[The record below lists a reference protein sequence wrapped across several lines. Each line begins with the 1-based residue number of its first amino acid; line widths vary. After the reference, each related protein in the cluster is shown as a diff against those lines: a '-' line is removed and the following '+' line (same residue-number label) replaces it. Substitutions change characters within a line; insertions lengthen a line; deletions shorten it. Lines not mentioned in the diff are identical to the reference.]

1 MSTAY
6 RIPVMEKFAWQ
17 DPVINILATPPVAPT
32 KGDRYIVDADP
43 TGAWA
48 THTKKIAWYDGTVWK
63 FDTIAT
69 GWRVFNKFNSNFYSF
84 LDNAWTNATAMGGLT
99 IAGDVTSD
107 ATAVDWD
114 LKDNDASALDFVSAT
129 DVSLLNFDT
138 RNGTEVVTVGVNLGV
153 VGDIDFSNDAKVVS
167 LALNTGAAVS
177 FDSTSAIFSIKTT
190 LGSENVTAHKD
201 FIVLGDLTVQG
212 TTTTINTQELLV
224 EDNRITLN
232 NNGLDASMLGAGLEI
247 EGTGD
252 TIKAYFKIGEADD
265 SIWTLKAN
273 NANVLTFDIDAS
285 ETLTIAGSLNVESD
299 SAINQD
305 LTTDASPSF
314 SNLTLN
320 GGIVTITADTT
331 TAFALSDGATNILK
345 IDSTT
350 LAKKVIITGSMVLNV
365 GDITMKSAGT
375 IIDTDANMTLTD
387 HNSVAVTVLQAYTAY
402 EDRAQYDDSLG
413 CIVFPDSVDHIVA

>member
-6 RIPVMEKFAWQ
+6 RVPVMEKFAWQ
-17 DPVINILATPPVAPT
+17 DPVINILADPPAVPS
-32 KGDRYIVDADP
+32 KGDRYIVGVDP

-48 THTKKIAWYDGTVWK
+48 THTKKIAWYDGTAWK
-63 FDTIAT
+63 FDVVGI
-69 GWRVFNKFNSNFYSF
+69 GWRVFNKQNSNFYSF
-84 LDNAWTNATAMGGLT
+84 LDNTWSNATAMGGLT
-99 IAGDVTSD
+99 IAGDVSSET
-107 ATAVDWD
+107 TAVDWD
-114 LKDNDASALDFVSAT
+114 LKDNDASSLEFMTAT
-129 DVSLLNFDT
+129 GVSLLNFDT
-138 RNGTEVVTVGVNLGV
+138 RDAAEVVTIGVNLGV
-153 VGDIDFSNDAKVVS
+153 VGNIDISNTSKTVA
-167 LALNTGAAVS
+167 LAPNTGAAVS

-232 NNGLDASMLGAGLEI
+232 NNGLDVSMLGAGLEI

-252 TIKAYFKIGEADD
+252 TVKAYFKMGEADD

-273 NANVLTFDIDAS
+273 NANVLTFDINET

-305 LTTDASPSF
+305 VTSDASPTF
-314 SNLTLN
+314 SNLSLT
-320 GGIVTITADTT
+320 GGTVTIAADST
-331 TAFALSDGATNILK
+331 TAFALSDGATSILK

-350 LAKKVIITGSMVLNV
+350 AAKKVIITGSMEFNV

-387 HNSVAVTVLQAYTAY
+387 HNAVSVTVLQAYTAY
-402 EDRAQYDDSLG
+402 EDRAKYDDTLG
-413 CIVFPDSVDHIVA
+413 CIVFPDTVDHIAA